1 MLLALLKKIY
11 LQKGPRLLAALA
23 PAMLAGCISSTA
35 PILGDAKA
43 ILGERIDLHM
53 YKARE
58 EALHSEGVAT
68 LQWNGTRY
76 VRQTRTDLVG
86 DFTVHAFEGR
96 DLILQTAPR
105 PPRPVEYALA
115 RRLANG
121 VYLVVPIDEAVANE
135 AARARFCTQTSESSC
150 RVTTPEQLFV
160 FAHAMAD
167 NAEGYPATGIVVVVP
182 SGRR

>member
-1 MLLALLKKIY
+1 MVRPSMSTALL
-11 LQKGPRLLAALA
+11 
-23 PAMLAGCISSTA
+23 
-35 PILGDAKA
+35 
-43 ILGERIDLHM
+43 IDNTGIFDNTS
-53 YKARE
+53 R
-58 EALHSEGVAT
+58 GV
-68 LQWNGTRY
+68 Y
-76 VRQTRTDLVG
+76 LVG